1 MSKVRSATES
11 VIRAEEL
18 ELLEDGMNI
27 DSDVADPSKPDFPA
41 LSAIDAMVSQYASPK
56 NIKNI
61 SVQLIRCLHLLFRE
75 ARLSTEEYA
84 AHRGA

>member
-27 DSDVADPSKPDFPA
+27 DSDVSDPSKPDFPA
-41 LSAIDAMVSQYASPK
+41 LSALDAMVSQQYACRHKKISKIFQSNWLGVSFFYLGRQDWVQK
-56 NIKNI
+56 N
-61 SVQLIRCLHLLFRE
+61 SLP
-75 ARLSTEEYA
+75 T
-84 AHRGA
+84 

>member
-41 LSAIDAMVSQYASPK
+41 LSALDAMVSQQYACGHK
-56 NIKNI
+56 K
-61 SVQLIRCLHLLFRE
+61 
-75 ARLSTEEYA
+75 LSKIFQSN
-84 AHRGA
+84 

>member
-41 LSAIDAMVSQYASPK
+41 LSAIDAMVS
-56 NIKNI
+56 
-61 SVQLIRCLHLLFRE
+61 
-75 ARLSTEEYA
+75 
-84 AHRGA
+84 